1 MTVEELDSL
10 VAAAGS
16 GDGSAFGRL
25 WELLAPKVRGYVLGR
40 GAANPDDLTSEVFL
54 DAFRGM
60 ERFSG
65 DGAAFKRWL
74 FTIAHRRLVDEL
86 RARSRRGHGESYDA
100 DTDPR
105 TSGSAEDVALG
116 RLTAGG
122 LQEYLDALLPEQ
134 RDVLMLR
141 ILGELSFE
149 EVATVMGRSVDA
161 VKGLQRRAIA
171 TLRGNEVVTRA
182 TFSSPPSIA
191 ETR

>member
-1 MTVEELDSL
+1 MIVEELDSL
-10 VAAAGS
+10 VVAAGS
-16 GDGSAFGRL
+16 GDGWAFGRL
-25 WELLAPKVRGYVLGR
+25 WELLSPKVRGYVLGR
-40 GAANPDDLTSEVFL
+40 GAAHPDDLTSEVFL

-60 ERFSG
+60 ERFEG

-86 RARSRRGHGESYDA
+86 RARSRRGPGESYDA

-105 TSGSAEDVALG
+105 VSSSAEDIALD
-116 RLTAGG
+116 RLAVGG
-122 LQEYLDALLPEQ
+122 LQDYLDVLLPEQ

-141 ILGELSFE
+141 ILADLSLE

-171 TLRGNEVVTRA
+171 ALRSNEVVTRD
-182 TFSSPPSIA
+182 TFSCPPSIA
-191 ETR
+191 E